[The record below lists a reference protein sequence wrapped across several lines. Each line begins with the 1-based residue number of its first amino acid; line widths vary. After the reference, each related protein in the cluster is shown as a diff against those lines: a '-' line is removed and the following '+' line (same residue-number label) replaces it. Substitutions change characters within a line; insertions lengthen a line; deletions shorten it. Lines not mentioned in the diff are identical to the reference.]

1 MVTFKLVKKTDN
13 EAVYHYFPEGHKDY
27 GIVAINLADLSAK
40 VICIAENDFKRVV
53 TTEELKESL
62 MSVNETNKELGLPPI
77 GEDEWST
84 EEFESIY
91 YADPAITKIR
101 ELCKNGEVPKEG
113 MAMWY

>member
-1 MVTFKLVKKTDN
+1 MVTFKLEKKTDN
-13 EAVYHYFPEGHKDY
+13 EAVYYYFPEGHKDY
-27 GIVAINLADLSAK
+27 GIIVINLADLSAK

-53 TTEELKESL
+53 STEELKESL
-62 MSVNETNKELGLPPI
+62 MSINEMNKELGLPPI

-84 EEFESIY
+84 EEFEFIY
-91 YADPAITKIR
+91 YADHAITKIR